1 MIKRL
6 ELKSVSD
13 DVQGIVAKKNGL
25 IKKVGV
31 FGSLARG
38 TFNDD
43 SDIDI
48 LVEYNAAPDLQME
61 HFTQFCELCN
71 QIADVIGSLYGRTV
85 DIVHFEG
92 DPLKSLQ
99 DENVVKE
106 VLWI

>member
-1 MIKRL
+1 MKKTL
-6 ELKSVSD
+6 GLKSVTV
-13 DVQGIVAKKNGL
+13 DVQNIVTSKNGL
-25 IKKVGV
+25 IKKVGI

-48 LVEYNAAPDLQME
+48 LVEYNAAPDFQME

-71 QIADVIGSLYGRTV
+71 QIVDVLGSLYGRTV

-92 DPLKSLQ
+92 DPLNSLQ

-106 VLWI
+106 VLWL

>member
-1 MIKRL
+1 MAKVL
-6 ELKSVSD
+6 ELKSVSI
-13 DVQGIVAKKNGL
+13 DVQNIVTNKNGL
-25 IKKVGV
+25 IKKVGI

-48 LVEYNAAPDLQME
+48 LVEYNAAPVLQME

-71 QIADVIGSLYGRTV
+71 QIVDVLGLLYGRTV

-92 DPLKSLQ
+92 DPLTSLQ
-99 DENVVKE
+99 DENVMKE
-106 VLWI
+106 VLWL